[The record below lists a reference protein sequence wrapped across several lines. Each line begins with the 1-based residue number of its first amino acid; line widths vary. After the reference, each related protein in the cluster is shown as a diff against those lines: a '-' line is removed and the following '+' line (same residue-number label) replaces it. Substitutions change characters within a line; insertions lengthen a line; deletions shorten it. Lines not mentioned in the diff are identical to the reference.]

1 MLNVPQTEGWSQTSA
16 EEPAPFQWV
25 PHLLGFLRR
34 RWLTIGAVAAVP
46 PALALAY
53 VLTAKPLFTATA
65 QLLVDTEQATP
76 FQNRSVVAESQ
87 AENALVESQVEV
99 LRSEGLARAVVT
111 RLDLANHPAFAPQP
125 GGGPLSSLRG
135 LLGGGGS
142 PEPEAD
148 SRDAVVVEGLMRS
161 TRIRRIGLSYAIE
174 INITSPEAALSARLA
189 NEMIDAYF
197 NQQFEARTATSRR
210 AGEWLGGRIRELRD
224 QAIAADRAVQEY
236 RASNNII
243 GTDRGLINEQQLSEL
258 STQLTTARARAG
270 DALARLERLES
281 ITADRIAEGSVGEAL
296 GNAVIVRLR
305 QQYLDAAR
313 REAEFA
319 SRYGTNHTAAVNLR
333 AEMAELQRSISSE
346 LNRIRESYRSDYEVA
361 RANVTALER
370 QLAETVTRSAETNE
384 SRVMLRALEGAA
396 ETYRSIYSNFLQRY
410 TQVVQDQSFP
420 IADAR
425 VITPAEPPRRK
436 SHPRSV
442 IVVAGALVFGLGLGF
457 GAALLREALQR
468 GFRTP
473 AQLAAAIGVP
483 VLGAVPRIG
492 LGLRRA
498 LRRRGRDEML
508 RQVLVDP
515 GGATAEAMWAVK
527 LRADRWASKSERGAA
542 VIGCVAA
549 LPGEGATTT
558 AANLARFLASAGH
571 SVVLADLDLRGA
583 RLTRALA
590 GGAGEARAGA
600 SGPTHRDPETG
611 LNFLPAPGIAPGRPP
626 AAAIDLARQRIEA
639 ARGEADYVVLDL
651 PPLSRHLDAS
661 ALAEVVDAYLL
672 VVRAGRTNKA
682 AISAALGR
690 LEMVHAEVLGAV
702 LNRAG

>member
-1 MLNVPQTEGWSQTSA
+1 
-16 EEPAPFQWV
+16 
-25 PHLLGFLRR
+25 
-34 RWLTIGAVAAVP
+34 
-46 PALALAY
+46 
-53 VLTAKPLFTATA
+53 
-65 QLLVDTEQATP
+65 
-76 FQNRSVVAESQ
+76 
-87 AENALVESQVEV
+87 
-99 LRSEGLARAVVT
+99 
-111 RLDLANHPAFAPQP
+111 
-125 GGGPLSSLRG
+125 
-135 LLGGGGS
+135 
-142 PEPEAD
+142 
-148 SRDAVVVEGLMRS
+148 
-161 TRIRRIGLSYAIE
+161 
-174 INITSPEAALSARLA
+174 
-189 NEMIDAYF
+189 
-197 NQQFEARTATSRR
+197 
-210 AGEWLGGRIRELRD
+210 
-224 QAIAADRAVQEY
+224 
-236 RASNNII
+236 
-243 GTDRGLINEQQLSEL
+243 
-258 STQLTTARARAG
+258 
-270 DALARLERLES
+270 
-281 ITADRIAEGSVGEAL
+281 
-296 GNAVIVRLR
+296 
-305 QQYLDAAR
+305 
-313 REAEFA
+313 
-319 SRYGTNHTAAVNLR
+319 
-333 AEMAELQRSISSE
+333 
-346 LNRIRESYRSDYEVA
+346 
-361 RANVTALER
+361 
-370 QLAETVTRSAETNE
+370 
-384 SRVMLRALEGAA
+384 
-396 ETYRSIYSNFLQRY
+396 
-410 TQVVQDQSFP
+410 VQDQSFP

-661 ALAEVVDAYLL
+661 AVAEVVDAYLL